1 MLLFDVLGYYHFYT
15 GLKKLSCAGGLYNTW
30 FQYFT
35 MLLMFDREIPG
46 TAAASPWTASW
57 DWLVLCAE
65 ALPFSESVLCVSC
78 WASLSSFWFGS
89 ELVHFSEL
97 DSSLRA
103 VSKETTCSTM
113 DLGGQVVPSLPW
125 LLSFCVLVAS
135 SCNCASV
142 EFLLWSFSCSPT
154 FFTSSSTKR
163 EQNRWIR

>member
-15 GLKKLSCAGGLYNTW
+15 GLNKLSCAGGLSNTL

-35 MLLMFDREIPG
+35 LLLMCDREIPD
-46 TAAASPWTASW
+46 TAAASPWTAPW
-57 DWLVLCAE
+57 DWLVLCDE
-65 ALPFSESVLCVSC
+65 ALPFSGSVFWVSC
-78 WASLSSFWFGS
+78 WASLRSFWFGS

-97 DSSLRA
+97 DSSLRG
-103 VSKETTCSTM
+103 VSKETTCRTM
-113 DLGGQVVPSLPW
+113 DLGGQAVPSLPW
-125 LLSFCVLVAS
+125 LLSFFVLVVS